1 MEKLELVVKNTK
13 HALVNKKTAVGT
25 ALMLGSTSP
34 AFAAAPDITGAITA
48 AVSGGQSNVS
58 LVVAGL
64 IGMAA
69 LGFGVTMVVGFLR
82 R

>member
-1 MEKLELVVKNTK
+1 MKKLELVVTNVK
-13 HALVNKKTAVGT
+13 HAVVNKKTAAGA
-25 ALMLGSTSP
+25 ALMAASASP
-34 AFAAAPDITGAITA
+34 AFAEVDITGAINS
-48 AVSGGQSNVS
+48 AVSGGQANVS

>member
-1 MEKLELVVKNTK
+1 MKKLKSFVHRVKSAVTNK
-13 HALVNKKTAVGT
+13 IALVFT
-25 ALMLGSTSP
+25 LMFASISP
-34 AFAAAPDITGAITA
+34 AFAETPDITGAITSA
-48 AVSGGQSNVS
+48 ISGGQSNVA

>member
-1 MEKLELVVKNTK
+1 MKKLELVVNNVK
-13 HALVNKKTAVGT
+13 HTVVNKKTAVGS
-25 ALMLGSTSP
+25 ALMLASVSP
-34 AFAAAPDITGAITA
+34 AFADTPDITGAINA
-48 AVSGGQSNVS
+48 AVTGGQSNVS

>member
-1 MEKLELVVKNTK
+1 MKKLELVVTNVK
-13 HALVNKKTAVGT
+13 HAVVNKKTAAGAAVM
-25 ALMLGSTSP
+25 AASVSP
-34 AFAAAPDITGAITA
+34 AFAEVDITGAINS
-48 AVSGGQSNVS
+48 AVSGGQANVS

>member
-1 MEKLELVVKNTK
+1 MKKLELVVKNTK
-13 HALVNKKTAVGT
+13 HAIVNKKTAVGT
-25 ALMLGSTSP
+25 ALLLGSTSP
-34 AFAAAPDITGAITA
+34 AFANDVNGALTT
-48 AVSGGQSNVS
+48 AVSGGQTNVA

-69 LGFGVTMVVGFLR
+69 LGFGVNMIVGFLR

>member
-1 MEKLELVVKNTK
+1 MVASV
-13 HALVNKKTAVGT
+13 
-25 ALMLGSTSP
+25 SP
-34 AFAAAPDITGAITA
+34 AFAEVDITGAINS
-48 AVSGGQSNVS
+48 AVSGGQANVS

>member
-1 MEKLELVVKNTK
+1 MKKLELVVSNVKN
-13 HALVNKKTAVGT
+13 AVVNKKTAVGS
-25 ALMLGSTSP
+25 ALTLASVSP
-34 AFAAAPDITGAITA
+34 AFAETPDITGAITSA
-48 AVSGGQSNVS
+48 ISGGQSNVA

>member
-1 MEKLELVVKNTK
+1 MKKLELVVNNVK
-13 HALVNKKTAVGT
+13 HAVVNKKTAAGA
-25 ALMLGSTSP
+25 ALMVASVSP
-34 AFAAAPDITGAITA
+34 AFAEVDITGAINS
-48 AVSGGQSNVS
+48 AVFGGQANVS

>member
-1 MEKLELVVKNTK
+1 
-13 HALVNKKTAVGT
+13 
-25 ALMLGSTSP
+25 MLASVSP
-34 AFAAAPDITGAITA
+34 AFAETPDITGAINA

>member
-1 MEKLELVVKNTK
+1 MKLQTLVSNVKN
-13 HALVNKKTAVGT
+13 AVVNKKTAVGT
-25 ALMLGSTSP
+25 SLVLGASP
-34 AFAAAPDITGAITA
+34 AFADDSAVTSAINAAI
-48 AVSGGQSNVS
+48 SGGQSNVS